1 MSTFKILLFFLI
13 VISESIENE
22 NNVPCL
28 GENDNIQQL
37 NQWWNEEM
45 SVKKPIQCQAPKRWN
60 IQKDKSDPQTRKIMS
75 IFNDRIPVK
84 SYPCEKLT
92 DETSI
97 KYMFTGKVED
107 GVLTG
112 PGKLFLTGNQ
122 IRDSNEAC
130 LRINRIMV

>member
-22 NNVPCL
+22 NKVPCL

-37 NQWWNEEM
+37 NHWWNEEM

-60 IQKDKSDPQTRKIMS
+60 IQKDKSDPLTRKIMS

-112 PGKLFLTGNQ
+112 PGKLFLAGNK
-122 IRDSNEAC
+122 IHVSNEAC
-130 LRINRIMV
+130 LRVNRIMV